1 MKISELREKK
11 IPELEKLLSEKRK
24 KFQDVKFNLSSGR
37 VKNTTQMRQLK
48 KEIARILTI
57 LNEGNY
63 EK

>member
-24 KFQDVKFNLSSGR
+24 KFQDVRFNLASGR

-48 KEIARILTI
+48 KDIARILTI